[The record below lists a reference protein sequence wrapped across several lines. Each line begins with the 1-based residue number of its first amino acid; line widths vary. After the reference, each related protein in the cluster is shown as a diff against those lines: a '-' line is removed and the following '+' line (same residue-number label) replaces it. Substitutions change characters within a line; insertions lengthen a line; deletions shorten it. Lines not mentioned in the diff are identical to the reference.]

1 VTLAIAFLQRI
12 GKQLDEMRTVV
23 LDVAHLE
30 TDGVM
35 GERAARS
42 WS

>member
-1 VTLAIAFLQRI
+1 
-12 GKQLDEMRTVV
+12 MRAVV

-35 GERAARS
+35 GERAVRS